1 MKKILFTFLL
11 LFGALSV
18 FAQSQQTKPTSV
30 HEQYLAEVRE
40 KLAMDYSMPDYTI
53 DKIDE
58 KVIGPRL
65 AAILERLNKTY
76 HERGNLDLL
85 NMIQTSQIE
94 GLSYARIK
102 ELEFDEVK
110 KIGNVITISYKTS
123 LESNNAGKKKSTLI
137 FNFKDG
143 VSDDELTNQFFC
155 SIGRYI
161 KEDN

>member
-1 MKKILFTFLL
+1 M
-11 LFGALSV
+11 S
-18 FAQSQQTKPTSV
+18 
-30 HEQYLAEVRE
+30 
-40 KLAMDYSMPDYTI
+40 DYTL

-58 KVIGPRL
+58 KVIGSRL
-65 AAILERLNKTY
+65 AAILTKLNETY
-76 HERGNLDLL
+76 FQRGNLDLL
-85 NMIQTSQIE
+85 NMIQTRQID

-110 KIGNVITISYKTS
+110 KRGNVITISYKTS
-123 LESNNAGKKKSTLI
+123 LESNNAGKKKATLI

>member
-85 NMIQTSQIE
+85 NMIQTRQID

-110 KIGNVITISYKTS
+110 KIGNVITISFKTS
-123 LESNNAGKKKSTLI
+123 LESNNAGKKKATLI

>member
-1 MKKILFTFLL
+1 MKSILLSLL
-11 LFGALSV
+11 LLLGAASLS
-18 FAQSQQTKPTSV
+18 AQTVAETDMQSL
-30 HEQYLAEVRE
+30 YNAEVRE
-40 KLAMDYSMPDYTI
+40 KLGMDYSMPDYTL

-58 KVIGPRL
+58 KVIGSRL
-65 AAILERLNKTY
+65 AAILTRLNKTY

-85 NMIQTSQIE
+85 NMIQTRQID

-102 ELEFDEVK
+102 ELEFDEVQK
-110 KIGNVITISYKTS
+110 TGNVITISYNTS
-123 LESNNAGKKKSTLI
+123 LESNNAGKKKATLI

-161 KEDN
+161 KEDK

>member
-1 MKKILFTFLL
+1 MQTILLTLL
-11 LFGALSV
+11 LLLGAASLSAHTV
-18 FAQSQQTKPTSV
+18 AETDKQSL
-30 HEQYLAEVRE
+30 YNAEVRE
-40 KLAMDYSMPDYTI
+40 KIGLDYSMPDYTI

-58 KVIGPRL
+58 KVIGSRL
-65 AAILERLNKTY
+65 AAILTRLNKTY
-76 HERGNLDLL
+76 YERGNLDLL
-85 NMIQTSQIE
+85 NMIQTRQID

-123 LESNNAGKKKSTLI
+123 LESNNAGKKKATLI

-155 SIGRYI
+155 SISRYI
-161 KEDN
+161 KVEE

>member
-1 MKKILFTFLL
+1 MATVVVSAQGQKTTVDEDRKAEIRNTL
-11 LFGALSV
+11 AL
-18 FAQSQQTKPTSV
+18 
-30 HEQYLAEVRE
+30 
-40 KLAMDYSMPDYTI
+40 DYSMPDYTI

-65 AAILERLNKTY
+65 AAILERFIKTC

-85 NMIQTSQIE
+85 NMIQTRQIV

-110 KIGNVITISYKTS
+110 KTGNVITISYKTS
-123 LESNNAGKKKSTLI
+123 LESNNAGKKNATLI

-155 SIGRYI
+155 SISRYI
-161 KEDN
+161 KVEE